1 MKTQKVTLKIEAST
15 LDIASAKALLLDL
28 ISNLDREVEHGMLN
42 MGDGDKIE
50 WNTSRKDIEI

>member
-1 MKTQKVTLKIEAST
+1 MKTQKVTLKIEANT